1 MIVIFD
7 DTFSLLAK
15 DYPISFLTLP
25 AYKSKITII
34 EEFEGSKIKE
44 KLSQLNSIDL
54 IAYHS
59 SFKFRANDLE
69 TFLSPE
75 LNQKIYENF
84 RNLISDFKL
93 PNVSFSGSIQSTN
106 LNTLNP
112 SMNKKDF
119 YGNLKNLLDY
129 YILHNKIELKILK
142 YGINFV
148 GYELL
153 SVQNNLTYLFDKHL
167 DCRLVSEML
176 EKEQRILGELD
187 RYNALANVRPDIES
201 LIELIKF
208 KYINVYDL
216 TALLNKITK
225 SYIRYGKC
233 IYNI

>member
-1 MIVIFD
+1 MIIIFD

-15 DYPISFLTLP
+15 DYPISFMTLP

-44 KLSQLNSIDL
+44 KLSQLNSTDL

-69 TFLSPE
+69 TFLSSE

-93 PNVSFSGSIQSTN
+93 LNVSFSGSIQSTN
-106 LNTLNP
+106 LNTLNA

-129 YILHNKIELKILK
+129 YILHNKIELKI
-142 YGINFV
+142 
-148 GYELL
+148 
-153 SVQNNLTYLFDKHL
+153 
-167 DCRLVSEML
+167 
-176 EKEQRILGELD
+176 
-187 RYNALANVRPDIES
+187 
-201 LIELIKF
+201 
-208 KYINVYDL
+208 
-216 TALLNKITK
+216 
-225 SYIRYGKC
+225 
-233 IYNI
+233 